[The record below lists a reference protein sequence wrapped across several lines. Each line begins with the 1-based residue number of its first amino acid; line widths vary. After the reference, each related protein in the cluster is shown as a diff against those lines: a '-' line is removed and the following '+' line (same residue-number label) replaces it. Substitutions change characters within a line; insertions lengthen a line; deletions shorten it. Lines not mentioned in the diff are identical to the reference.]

1 MDHNKSTAYQWINI
15 LEDHFNERKK
25 AFLVF
30 GSDHKLVHVS
40 EFALEILEL
49 NENQVGVMTVSDIFP
64 GGTKNPDLL
73 IGADYNFQKIYDI
86 TYTTPSG
93 RPVDLRLNID
103 QSRGRRGYIMWLEL
117 RSREITGT
125 YRKVSSLAPYKDFIQ
140 LFDKL
145 GIGAVLL
152 DRNGL
157 IIEHN
162 QDFKKMLRLP
172 GEWEGRNIYTFPPL
186 HNNKLSD
193 FIRNCISGKKKSD
206 TKKFKIKYSS
216 SNEPVH
222 FLMSGIQISDLTG
235 SPIGAL
241 ISCRTES

>member
-1 MDHNKSTAYQWINI
+1 MDQNKSESYKWIKI
-15 LEDHFNERKK
+15 LEDHFLDRKK

-30 GSDHKLVHVS
+30 DSDHKLIHFS

-49 NENQVGVMTVSDIFP
+49 NENQVGVMTLDDIFS
-64 GGTKNPDLL
+64 GEKKNPDLL
-73 IGADYNFQKIYDI
+73 IGADYNFKKVHDI

-103 QSRGRRGYIMWLEL
+103 LARGRKGYIMWLEL
-117 RSREITGT
+117 RSRDITGT

-140 LFDKL
+140 MFDKL
-145 GIGAVLL
+145 GIGAILL

-157 IIEHN
+157 IIDYN
-162 QDFKKMLRLP
+162 QDFKKMLRLS

-193 FIRNCISGKKKSD
+193 FIRICISGNKKSEA
-206 TKKFKIKYSS
+206 KKFKIKYSS
-216 SNEPVH
+216 SKEPVQ

-241 ISCRTES
+241 ISCRTDI